1 MFNNYDLTDNDVM
14 DIVNKYDNLINK
26 YSRINGNTD
35 LDLKQS
41 IVKEIYLKLTK
52 NREK

>member
-26 YSRINGNTD
+26 YSKINGKTD